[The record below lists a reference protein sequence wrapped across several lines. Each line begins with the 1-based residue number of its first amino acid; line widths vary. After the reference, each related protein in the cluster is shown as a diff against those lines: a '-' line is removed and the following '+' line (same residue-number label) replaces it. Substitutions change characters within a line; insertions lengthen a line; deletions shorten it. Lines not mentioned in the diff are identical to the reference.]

1 MARIKNLIL
10 ICTIS
15 NNDLT
20 EVLLKMK
27 KISFKIIF
35 LIIIVYLSATLI
47 TSCNA
52 VNKPQEDE
60 QKNKTTKTQL
70 KVSDYFPITKDIHM
84 SYKGIG
90 NEYAEYE
97 TYVEYIKDNIMQVRN
112 INPGTS
118 LAVVYEL
125 KDGELE
131 RTLTQGEVYYRYDYT
146 SSKKEDEILIK
157 EPIKVGTSWTLK
169 DGTKR
174 SITSTDKNISTPLGN
189 YTALEITSESSESTV
204 TDYYVKNIG
213 HVKKVFK
220 TKEGDFTVSS
230 ELEKIEKDMPYREQ
244 IRFYYPDF
252 LKDKLA
258 YVIKDIELFTNKDVK
273 EIFER
278 EMKIIPEGS
287 ELTKVMSDNTKILNI
302 ELDDDKDLV
311 TVDFSSHL
319 VSEMNAGTSL
329 EAMLLKSIT
338 NTFGTYFQKQ
348 KVKITLEGKPYSSGH
363 VLMGPEEYFTV
374 NTENTYEFK

>member
-1 MARIKNLIL
+1 MVPK
-10 ICTIS
+10 
-15 NNDLT
+15 
-20 EVLLKMK
+20 EVLL
-27 KISFKIIF
+27 
-35 LIIIVYLSATLI
+35 L
-47 TSCNA
+47 
-52 VNKPQEDE
+52 
-60 QKNKTTKTQL
+60 
-70 KVSDYFPITKDIHM
+70 
-84 SYKGIG
+84 
-90 NEYAEYE
+90 
-97 TYVEYIKDNIMQVRN
+97 
-112 INPGTS
+112 
-118 LAVVYEL
+118 
-125 KDGELE
+125 
-131 RTLTQGEVYYRYDYT
+131 
-146 SSKKEDEILIK
+146 LIK
-157 EPIKVGTSWTLK
+157 IFP
-169 DGTKR
+169 
-174 SITSTDKNISTPLGN
+174 PLGN

-230 ELEKIEKDMPYREQ
+230 ELEKIEKDMPYSEQ

-258 YVIKDIELFTNKDVK
+258 YVVKDIELFTNKDVK

-348 KVKITLEGKPYSSGH
+348 K
-363 VLMGPEEYFTV
+363 
-374 NTENTYEFK
+374 